1 LIFSPFFN
9 ILQVAPAAFLLEFQ
23 ALSVSSGTSMMK
35 RGILNY
41 PPEFFDHIW
50 QQRWKL
56 AAITGLSTLGM
67 VVTAIAV
74 TPPPTLPP
82 EAFSEVVEQ
91 LHLTASAPLDQGDDI
106 YLREARIHRGDTLG
120 RLLARLGI
128 ADEAAQRFLLVAPE
142 TQALHRQLVPGRVVS
157 ARTSADGA
165 LISLHFPMN
174 GGDTVT
180 LVERKQNVQ
189 GQAAQFTAR
198 EQTLQYETRQ
208 VLKSGEIR
216 YSLFGAT
223 DSVGIPDAIA
233 VQMAEIF
240 SGEIDFHRD
249 LRQGDR
255 FTLIYEMQDY
265 GGRAART
272 GRILSAEFTNNG
284 KTHQAFLYTQDDGR
298 QSYYNA
304 EGKSLKKAF
313 LRSPLA
319 FSRVTSGFS
328 LRLHPILKTWRAHKG
343 VDYGAP
349 TGTQVRATSDGV
361 VQFIGKQGGYGNI
374 VILAHA
380 GNYQT
385 AYAHLSRFAPGL
397 KKGDRVSQ
405 SDTIAYVGQTGWAT
419 GPHLHYEFRIKGTQV
434 NPLALNLPT
443 APPLDKRQ
451 QTLFANK
458 AQEQLALL
466 QLLKDSPVARFE

>member
-1 LIFSPFFN
+1 MI
-9 ILQVAPAAFLLEFQ
+9 
-23 ALSVSSGTSMMK
+23 K
-35 RGILNY
+35 RGILNH

-50 QQRWKL
+50 QLRWQLLWQQRWKL
-56 AAITGLSTLGM
+56 VAMTGLSTLGM

-74 TPPPTLPP
+74 PPPAALPP
-82 EAFSEVVEQ
+82 EAFTEVVEQ

-106 YLREARIHRGDTLG
+106 YLREARINKGDTFG

-128 ADEAAQRFLLVAPE
+128 ADEAAQRFLLSAPE

-157 ARTSADGA
+157 ARTNAGGA
-165 LISLHFPMN
+165 LVSLHFPMN

-180 LVERKQNVQ
+180 LVERKQNIQ
-189 GQAAQFTAR
+189 GQTAQFTAR
-198 EQTLQYETRQ
+198 EQTLRYETRQ
-208 VLKSGEIR
+208 TLKSGEIR

-223 DSVGIPDAIA
+223 DSAGIPDAIA
-233 VQMAEIF
+233 MQMAEIF

-255 FTLIYEMQDY
+255 FTLVYEMQYY

-349 TGTQVRATSDGV
+349 TGTQVRATGDGV
-361 VQFIGKQGGYGNI
+361 VHFIGKQGGYGNI

-405 SDTIAYVGQTGWAT
+405 SDIIAYVGQTGWAT

-451 QTLFANK
+451 QALFKEK
-458 AQEQLALL
+458 AQEQLAML
-466 QLLKDSPVARFE
+466 QLVKDSPVVRFE

>member
-1 LIFSPFFN
+1 MI
-9 ILQVAPAAFLLEFQ
+9 
-23 ALSVSSGTSMMK
+23 K
-35 RGILNY
+35 RGILNHT
-41 PPEFFDHIW
+41 PEFFDHIW

-56 AAITGLSTLGM
+56 AAITGISTLGM
-67 VVTAIAV
+67 IVTAIAV
-74 TPPPTLPP
+74 PPPAALPP
-82 EAFSEVVEQ
+82 EAFTEIVEQ
-91 LHLTASAPLDQGDDI
+91 LQLTASMPIDQGDEI
-106 YLREARIHRGDTLG
+106 YLREARINKGDTFG

-128 ADEAAQRFLLVAPE
+128 EDEAAQRYLLSAPE
-142 TQALHRQLVPGRVVS
+142 TQALHRQLVPGRIVS
-157 ARTSADGA
+157 ARTNAENA

-180 LVERKQNVQ
+180 LVERQQ
-189 GQAAQFTAR
+189 GKFTAR
-198 EQTLQYETRQ
+198 EQTLQYETQ
-208 VLKSGEIR
+208 QALKSGEIR

-223 DSVGIPDAIA
+223 DSAGIPDAIA

-255 FTLIYEMQDY
+255 FTLVYEMQYY

-272 GRILSAEFTNNG
+272 GRILSAEFVNNG

-298 QSYYNA
+298 QRYYNA

-349 TGTQVRATSDGV
+349 TGTQVRATGDGV
-361 VQFIGKQGGYGNI
+361 VQFIGQQGGYGNI
-374 VILAHA
+374 VILSHA

-397 KKGDRVSQ
+397 KKGSRVSQ
-405 SDTIAYVGQTGWAT
+405 SDIIAYVGQTGWAT

-434 NPLALNLPT
+434 NPLSLNLPT
-443 APPLDKRQ
+443 AVPLDNRQ
-451 QTLFANK
+451 QTLFKDK

-466 QLLKDSPVARFE
+466 QLLRDSPVARFE

>member
-1 LIFSPFFN
+1 MI
-9 ILQVAPAAFLLEFQ
+9 
-23 ALSVSSGTSMMK
+23 K
-35 RGILNY
+35 RGILNH
-41 PPEFFDHIW
+41 PPEFFDRLW
-50 QQRWKL
+50 LQRWKL
-56 AAITGLSTLGM
+56 ATIAGLSTLGM
-67 VVTAIAV
+67 VTAIAV

-91 LHLTASAPLDQGDDI
+91 LALTASAPLDQGDEI
-106 YLREARIHRGDTLG
+106 YLREARINRGDTLG
-120 RLLARLGI
+120 RLLSRLGI
-128 ADEAAQRFLLVAPE
+128 VDEAAQRYLLLAPE

-157 ARTSADGA
+157 ARTNAEGA
-165 LISLHFPMN
+165 LISLNFPMN

-180 LVERKQNVQ
+180 LVERQQ
-189 GQAAQFTAR
+189 GRLTAR
-198 EQTLQYETRQ
+198 EQTLQYETQQ

-223 DSVGIPDAIA
+223 DSAGIPDAIA

-255 FTLIYEMQDY
+255 FTLVYEMQY
-265 GGRAART
+265 YAGRAART

-298 QSYYNA
+298 QSYYDA

-313 LRSPLA
+313 LRSPLE
-319 FSRVTSGFS
+319 FSRVTSGFA
-328 LRLHPILKTWRAHKG
+328 LRFHPILKTWRAHKG

-349 TGTQVRATSDGV
+349 TGTSVRATGDGV
-361 VQFIGKQGGYGNI
+361 VQFVGKQGGYGNL
-374 VILAHA
+374 VVLTHA

-385 AYAHLSRFAPGL
+385 AYAHLSRFAAGL
-397 KKGDRVSQ
+397 KKGDRVRQ
-405 SDTIAYVGQTGWAT
+405 GDTIAYVGQTGWAT
-419 GPHLHYEFRIKGTQV
+419 GPHLHYEFRIKGAQV
-434 NPLALNLPT
+434 NPLSLNLPT

-451 QTLFANK
+451 QALFRDK
-458 AQEQLALL
+458 AQEQLTLL
-466 QLLKDSPVARFE
+466 QLLKDAPVAYFE